1 MSNRTDGGFDPETIL
16 VALQG
21 AGVASVL
28 IGGLARVAR
37 GADEVTRGVD
47 ICPSE
52 QPANLERL
60 AIALDSLG
68 AARADGREL
77 ELDAAHL
84 VSEPVLELSTG
95 SGELK
100 VIFAPTG
107 VPRGYEALRASATP
121 EHLGAGLRPEI
132 ASTADL
138 IAMSAALRREADL
151 DRLPA
156 LRRILELEADPA
168 GIVTPQPLVRLKPG
182 AALRGERSFADR
194 SRPSGPRPDIGP
206 AR

>member
-1 MSNRTDGGFDPETIL
+1 MSDRTKRGFDPETIL
-16 VALQG
+16 VALQA

-52 QPANLERL
+52 QPVNLERL
-60 AIALDSLG
+60 AVALDSLS
-68 AARADGREL
+68 AVRADGQEL

-84 VSEPVLELSTG
+84 IPEPVLELSTG
-95 SGELK
+95 AGELK
-100 VIFAPTG
+100 VIFAPAG
-107 VPRGYEALRASATP
+107 VPRGYEALRAGATS

-138 IAMSAALRREADL
+138 IAMSAALRRSEDL
-151 DRLPA
+151 NRLPA

-168 GIVTPQPLVRLKPG
+168 AIVKPQPPVRLKPG
-182 AALRGERSFADR
+182 AALRGERSFPDR
-194 SRPSGPRPDIGP
+194 SRRSGPGPDIGP
-206 AR
+206 GR

>member
-77 ELDAAHL
+77 ELEDAAQGRQA
-84 VSEPVLELSTG
+84 VE
-95 SGELK
+95 
-100 VIFAPTG
+100 
-107 VPRGYEALRASATP
+107 
-121 EHLGAGLRPEI
+121 
-132 ASTADL
+132 
-138 IAMSAALRREADL
+138 
-151 DRLPA
+151 
-156 LRRILELEADPA
+156 
-168 GIVTPQPLVRLKPG
+168 VRLATQRGGHRDEVSGGGDLGPQAG
-182 AALRGERSFADR
+182 AEVLGRGTGA
-194 SRPSGPRPDIGP
+194 
-206 AR
+206 

>member
-68 AARADGREL
+68 AARADGL

-107 VPRGYEALRASATP
+107 VPRGYEALRAGATP